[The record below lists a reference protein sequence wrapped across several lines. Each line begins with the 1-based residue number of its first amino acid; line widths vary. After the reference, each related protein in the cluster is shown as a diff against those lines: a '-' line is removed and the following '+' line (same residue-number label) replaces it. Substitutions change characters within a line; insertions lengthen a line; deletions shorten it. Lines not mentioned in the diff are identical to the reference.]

1 MTRDQTRE
9 EAFESRWEA
18 APAVVSVILLQALLA
33 FVSLDQH
40 WTLAGLSWWVWLV
53 CVGPELLL
61 LGPLA
66 FDKPRHQL
74 EQAGMRRLVGLALL
88 GIVNLSNLFVLV
100 ALIVSLIHGDEKSG
114 GQLLLKGAVV
124 WGTNVIAFGLIFW
137 AVDRGGPAKRTEVDP
152 PFADFLFPQM
162 DNPKIAPADWY
173 PQLADYIYVS
183 FTNSIAFSPTDTL
196 PLSRTAK
203 WLMLSE
209 SAVSAI
215 TVLLVAARAVNI
227 FS

>member
-1 MTRDQTRE
+1 LTRDQTRE